1 MGLHAAQKVSKYA
14 DTLQQKVSAYT
25 KLSGELNGMNARQT
39 YVHLSAPFASLAV
52 SCGHRRCS
60 FAWLG
65 LSIIS
70 GGGWSVRGNTHTSL
84 RLPVQRQLDEC

>member
-1 MGLHAAQKVSKYA
+1 MHAAQKVSKYA

-65 LSIIS
+65 LSIIRS
-70 GGGWSVRGNTHTSL
+70 GGDVLSWGNTHTSL

>member
-39 YVHLSAPFASLAV
+39 YVHLPAPFASLAV
-52 SCGHRRCS
+52 SCGDRRCS

-65 LSIIS
+65 LSIIR
-70 GGGWSVRGNTHTSL
+70 GGCSVRGNTHTSL